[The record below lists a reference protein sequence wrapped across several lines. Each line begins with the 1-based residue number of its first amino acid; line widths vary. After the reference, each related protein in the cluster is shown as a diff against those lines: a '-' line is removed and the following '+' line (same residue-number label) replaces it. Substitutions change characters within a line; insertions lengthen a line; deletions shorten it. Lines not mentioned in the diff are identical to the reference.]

1 MLVHFPIALFYTSLF
16 FDLLSKFTGKI
27 EFRKMG
33 YILLMLAVL
42 SGVLAAGAGILVED
56 KIESSGISE
65 QHIDDHKGFAIAA
78 LITYIALL
86 GFRFFKKG
94 ELSGTVFTVYLS
106 LSLIGLLLLS
116 LAAFRGGALVY
127 EYGAAVQQLPTPL
140 QKR

>member
-1 MLVHFPIALFYTSLF
+1 
-16 FDLLSKFTGKI
+16 
-27 EFRKMG
+27 MG
-33 YILLMLAVL
+33 YMLLILAVL
-42 SGVLAAGAGILVED
+42 SGVLAAGAGLLVED
-56 KIESSGISE
+56 KVESSGISE
-65 QHIDDHKGFAIAA
+65 QHIDDHKGLAIAA
-78 LITYIALL
+78 LITYIVLL

-140 QKR
+140 QK